1 MFDRPQQFLLG
12 PCLLTRNSVAAEEL
26 GFGFGFSF
34 PFSGALDAA
43 SITGLDNLVRHVAL
57 FGGPQKT

>member
-26 GFGFGFSF
+26 GFGFS
-34 PFSGALDAA
+34 FSGALDAA

>member
-26 GFGFGFSF
+26 SFPF